1 MPNWC
6 ENNLSISGPTSKI
19 EDKFRGLIG
28 NGEGLLNTV
37 RPQPENLFQDD
48 LSAQDKEDCK
58 KKGIPNWYDW
68 NIANW
73 GTKWEASDCDLDIQD
88 NGDGTSTLYAFFLTA
103 WCPPVEAFTELDED
117 LIVSLEFHEGGMAFV
132 GQYTSEGGYEEYD
145 YSDENLTPLNVKDFI
160 PENLVE
166 DWCIREYLEEDE

>member
-19 EDKFRGLIG
+19 EDKFREVFYNEG
-28 NGEGLLNTV
+28 GLLNAV
-37 RPQPENLFQDD
+37 RPQPEILFRGD
-48 LSAQDKEDCK
+48 LSAQDKEECK
-58 KKGIPNWYDW
+58 EKGIPNWYDW
-68 NIANW
+68 NIENW
-73 GTKWEASDCDLDIQD
+73 GTKWDASDCNFFITD
-88 NGDGTSTLYAFFLTA
+88 NGDGTSEFHGFFLTA

-117 LIVSLEFHEGGMAFV
+117 LIVSLGFHEGGMAFV
-132 GQYTSEGGYEEYD
+132 GQYTSEGGYEEYSYD
-145 YSDENLTPLNVKDFI
+145 DEHLTPSNVKDFI